1 MRKLVTL
8 FLLSFLFF
16 TCDDGDVITVEFEFD
31 DTFEACGN
39 LVFHKEKDDP
49 SESFSI
55 LLTSDS
61 NYNSLEDV
69 LAYTLSTDSVYA
81 TPATPI
87 KEFTING
94 SSNRFNYRTY
104 NADLPNNY
112 FCSDVPPSEI
122 EILTDEE
129 SVTGLVTITTSLIED
144 DNDGL
149 PAWFEDENLDGDN
162 DPSTNPTDTDG
173 DGIPDY
179 LDDDDDGDNVR
190 TVTENPNFDAALGV
204 LVDPQDTDG
213 DGTPD
218 YLDDDDDGDEVLTR
232 DEENDSPDQ
241 NPANDVT
248 NPASGLPD
256 YLNGDVM
263 TTVPATAWR
272 THTILQEFTVKVEI
286 EGFQLPNVNYFNT
299 YDFGT
304 LEATETNDSRTLTP
318 IFP

>member
-179 LDDDDDGDNVR
+179 LDDDDDGD
-190 TVTENPNFDAALGV
+190 
-204 LVDPQDTDG
+204 
-213 DGTPD
+213 
-218 YLDDDDDGDEVLTR
+218 EVLTR

-256 YLNGDVM
+256 YLNGDVV